1 MSQSMNDY
9 YTDFEEPDQSA
20 KHRIFRMRNL
30 ANAVTVQPI
39 GSALPQPRKGYPND
53 ATESNTECRSCGA
66 SVPDGQTK
74 CRFCLT
80 NHLESD
86 AASTNESASTTFL
99 GIIHLIVESTT
110 FYGAVAKGGA
120 AANLL
125 CQPGGARRRRLHA
138 HLRPRRGAGAPAG
151 RAMAPT
157 SRRGTGVVSGG
168 RGLSVPP
175 VTGLGG
181 TGRKRRSVRSRPQR
195 GSTTN
200 VGMHPR
206 RVAVDAIRRRRRRG
220 VAGSSDG
227 ADRIYW
233 RGCG

>member
-9 YTDFEEPDQSA
+9 YTDFEEL
-20 KHRIFRMRNL
+20 R
-30 ANAVTVQPI
+30 PI
-39 GSALPQPRKGYPND
+39 GEASHIPDEKLSECGDSAAHRQRVATTEKGYPND

-151 RAMAPT
+151 RAMALT

-200 VGMHPR
+200 VGTASATR
-206 RVAVDAIRRRRRRG
+206 RVLTR
-220 VAGSSDG
+220 SSTTPTTRCG
-227 ADRIYW
+227 WFQRW
-233 RGCG
+233 R

>member
-9 YTDFEEPDQSA
+9 YTDFEEL
-20 KHRIFRMRNL
+20 R
-30 ANAVTVQPI
+30 PI
-39 GSALPQPRKGYPND
+39 GEASHIPDEKLSECGDSAAHRQRVATTEKGYPND

-138 HLRPRRGAGAPAG
+138 HLRPRRGAGARQLAEQWPSLPDA
-151 RAMAPT
+151 
-157 SRRGTGVVSGG
+157 VQVSSAEGE
-168 RGLSVPP
+168 GLSVPP
-175 VTGLGG
+175 VTGLGAHG
-181 TGRKRRSVRSRPQR
+181 QEASERQEQAPTRLYDQR
-195 GSTTN
+195 GTASATRRVLTRSSTTPTTRC
-200 VGMHPR
+200 GWFQR
-206 RVAVDAIRRRRRRG
+206 
-220 VAGSSDG
+220 
-227 ADRIYW
+227 W
-233 RGCG
+233 R

>member
-9 YTDFEEPDQSA
+9 YTDFEEL
-20 KHRIFRMRNL
+20 R
-30 ANAVTVQPI
+30 PI
-39 GSALPQPRKGYPND
+39 GEASHIPDEKLSECGDSAAHRQRVATTEKGYPND

-125 CQPGGARRRRLHA
+125 SANQAEPAVDDYTLIYDLDGRRRASWPSNGPHFPTRYRCRQRRERA
-138 HLRPRRGAGAPAG
+138 FSAARDRTGWAGGSVGASGAGPNAALRPTWG
-151 RAMAPT
+151 R
-157 SRRGTGVVSGG
+157 
-168 RGLSVPP
+168 
-175 VTGLGG
+175 
-181 TGRKRRSVRSRPQR
+181 
-195 GSTTN
+195 
-200 VGMHPR
+200 HPR
-206 RVAVDAIRRRRRRG
+206 RVA
-220 VAGSSDG
+220 S
-227 ADRIYW
+227 
-233 RGCG
+233 

>member
-9 YTDFEEPDQSA
+9 YTDFEEL
-20 KHRIFRMRNL
+20 R
-30 ANAVTVQPI
+30 PI
-39 GSALPQPRKGYPND
+39 GEASHIPDEKLSECGDSAAHRQRVATTEKGYPND

-125 CQPGGARRRRLHA
+125 SANQAEPAVDDYTLIYD
-138 HLRPRRGAGAPAG
+138 LDEAPA
-151 RAMAPT
+151 RQLAEQWPSLPDA
-157 SRRGTGVVSGG
+157 VQVSSAEGE
-168 RGLSVPP
+168 GLSVPP

-200 VGMHPR
+200 VGTASATR
-206 RVAVDAIRRRRRRG
+206 RVLTR
-220 VAGSSDG
+220 SSTTPTTRCG
-227 ADRIYW
+227 WFQRW
-233 RGCG
+233 R

>member
-9 YTDFEEPDQSA
+9 YTDFEEL
-20 KHRIFRMRNL
+20 R
-30 ANAVTVQPI
+30 PI
-39 GSALPQPRKGYPND
+39 GEASHIPDEKLSECGDSAAHRQRVATTEKGYPND

-125 CQPGGARRRRLHA
+125 SANQAEPAVDDYTLIYDLDEARRAASWPSNGPHFPTRYRCRQRRE
-138 HLRPRRGAGAPAG
+138 RGF
-151 RAMAPT
+151 
-157 SRRGTGVVSGG
+157 
-168 RGLSVPP
+168 SVPP

-200 VGMHPR
+200 VGTASATR
-206 RVAVDAIRRRRRRG
+206 RVLTR
-220 VAGSSDG
+220 SSTTPTTRCG
-227 ADRIYW
+227 WFQRW
-233 RGCG
+233 R